1 MSDSPTAGEPTP
13 ANGRELRDL
22 KARAQRLD
30 PILKI
35 GKAGLS
41 DGFYTALDNALK
53 LHELVKVKFDD
64 LKEQK
69 KELVPQIVERSRSQ
83 LVQRV
88 GNVAVLFR
96 RRPAK
101 PEAED

>member
-53 LHELVKVKFDD
+53 LHELVKVKSIFYSRFYNI
-64 LKEQK
+64 EQD
-69 KELVPQIVERSRSQ
+69 QT
-83 LVQRV
+83 V
-88 GNVAVLFR
+88 GLLYVS
-96 RRPAK
+96 
-101 PEAED
+101 